1 MKHLIVCSEYP
12 PAPTPPGGIGM
23 YVVHIA
29 KLLATHG
36 ETVHVV
42 GPRWEGAARSVEELC
57 DGRLIVHRVGL
68 DDAAPGAPATS
79 GAQTHREILSALR
92 ASEYPPQRFAWQSAL
107 LIEQLV
113 EHEGIDVIEA
123 QEWEAPLYYFQLRRA
138 LGYGPR
144 HRPPCIVHLH
154 SPTEFIVRHND
165 WDEGLPY
172 FVHARRLEGYSI
184 AAADAWLCPSRFL
197 ARQAETRF
205 GLPAGAIQSIPLPV
219 GESPLLERDAETWKS
234 GSICYVGRLEPRKGV
249 IEWVDAAV
257 DVARH
262 HPGARFDFV
271 GANLNYTNGTTVREH
286 IERRIP
292 QQLKPRFTFHGSQD
306 REGLF
311 RLLRAARIAVVPSR
325 WENFPNTCVEAMCSG
340 LPVIAS
346 REGGMAEMVEDGRTG
361 WLAPTAD
368 SRGLAEA
375 LVRALETHPAR
386 LAESGQQAAVA
397 IRSMCDNAKI
407 VERHLEFRARV
418 ACAGASRSLRL
429 PANLPHAS
437 AGIVPAPAR
446 CVPRE
451 HQATGLAIV
460 VAHDAGDDI
469 ESCLQGILAQ
479 TEKPVAVALVTSDGT
494 RAHATAAKVAKAG
507 PSWLVIDNGGGVAER
522 WNHGVDAVL
531 SHGVRPLAFAFLQS
545 GDVLAPDFVHTALSI
560 LDSRDEVGIV
570 SGIVRH
576 GAEDGRDWVQPCPAF
591 PYQWVSDEVASMAA
605 LRTEAIVDAG
615 RFRAFTPAG
624 YATWDLVNAIMASGW
639 VAVSA
644 PAVLG
649 RTSSGTARRASPSVP
664 GHWRLRRALLSRFP
678 ELVARA
684 ADEMVILLES
694 NGWRGSHARSGVKPG
709 RPPFTPRMLLRMPLR
724 EQLEIAARALGN
736 PKKAYYWTSY
746 HATQAGRRIAKRLW
760 SEGAGKRES

>member
-42 GPRWEGAARSVEELC
+42 GPRWEGAAKSVEELC

-68 DDAAPGAPATS
+68 DDAEPGASTTS
-79 GAQTHREILSALR
+79 DARTHREILGALR
-92 ASEYPPQRFAWQSAL
+92 GSDYPPQLFAWQSAL
-107 LIEQLV
+107 LIERLV
-113 EHEGIDVIEA
+113 EREGIDVIES

-138 LGYGPR
+138 LGYGPQR
-144 HRPPCIVHLH
+144 RPPCIVHLH

-165 WDEGLPY
+165 WDQGLPY

-197 ARQAETRF
+197 ARQAEARF
-205 GLPAGAIQSIPLPV
+205 GLPTGAIQSIPLPV
-219 GESPLLERDAETWKS
+219 GESPLLERDAETWRS

-257 DVARH
+257 DVARR

-271 GANLNYTNGTTVREH
+271 GANLNYTNGTSVREY
-286 IERRIP
+286 IEQRIP
-292 QQLKPRFTFHGSQD
+292 APLKPRFTFHGSQD
-306 REGLF
+306 REARL

-361 WLAPTAD
+361 WLAPSAD
-368 SRGLAEA
+368 ARGLADA
-375 LVRALETHPAR
+375 LVRALEADPGR
-386 LAESGQQAAVA
+386 LAATGQQAAVA
-397 IRSMCDNAKI
+397 IRAMCDNAKI

-429 PANLPHAS
+429 PANLPHAL
-437 AGIVPAPAR
+437 GGVLPEPNR
-446 CVPRE
+446 RLPRE

-460 VAHDAGDDI
+460 VAPDASGDI
-469 ESCLQGILAQ
+469 ESCLQGIGAQ
-479 TEKPVAVALVTSDGT
+479 TDRPVAVAIVTSGRDGKFPQGM
-494 RAHATAAKVAKAG
+494 AAKAG
-507 PSWLVIDNGGGVAER
+507 PGWLVIDGSGGVAER
-522 WNHGVDAVL
+522 WNEGIDAVL
-531 SHGVRPLAFAFLQS
+531 SRGVRPRAFAFLQS
-545 GDVLAPDFVHTALSI
+545 GDVLAPAFVHTALSI
-560 LDSRDEVGIV
+560 LESREEVGIV

-576 GAEDGRDWVQPCPAF
+576 GAEDGRDWVKPCPAF
-591 PYQWVSDEVASMAA
+591 PYQWVSDEVAPMAA
-605 LRTEAIVDAG
+605 LRTEAILDAG
-615 RFRAFTPAG
+615 RFRALQPAG
-624 YATWDLVNAIMASGW
+624 YASWDLVNAIMASGW

-649 RTSSGTARRASPSVP
+649 RTSSRAARRSSPSVP
-664 GHWRLRRALLSRFP
+664 GHWRLRRALASRFP
-678 ELVARA
+678 ELLARD
-684 ADEMVILLES
+684 ADEIVILLES
-694 NGWRGSHARSGVKPG
+694 SAWRGTHAGAGGKPG

-724 EQLEIAARALGN
+724 EQLEIATHALAN

-746 HATQAGRRIAKRLW
+746 HTAQAGRRV
-760 SEGAGKRES
+760 GKWLASKIVGTRGS